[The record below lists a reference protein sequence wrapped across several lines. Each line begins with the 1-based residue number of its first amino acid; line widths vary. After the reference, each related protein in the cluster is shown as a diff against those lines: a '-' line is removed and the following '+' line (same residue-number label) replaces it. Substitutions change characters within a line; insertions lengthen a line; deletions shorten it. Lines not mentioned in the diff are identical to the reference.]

1 MIEIGPVKESGKI
14 MTYPTPLAHKAS
26 RRDFL
31 SRAGKGLG
39 LAALS
44 SSVVAS
50 LIKQIHAAGKSIA
63 HLTPQQAAMDEDYWA
78 VIQNSFS
85 VTRGIINLN
94 NGGVSPSPR
103 IVTEALV
110 RYIWQQEDAT
120 AYTMWQIL
128 EPQSETIR
136 TGLAE
141 VFGCDREE
149 IAITRNASESLEVL
163 LMGIDL
169 KSGDEILTTTQDY
182 GRMLTTLRQREKR
195 EGLALKLIKIPI
207 PPKNL
212 SEITAAFERGITN
225 RTRLIL
231 VSHQVNITGQITP
244 VKAICDMASAKG
256 IQTIVD
262 GAHSFAQFQ
271 FQQKD
276 LGCDYF
282 GTSLHKWLY
291 APKGTGMLYVKRDKI
306 PTMWPL
312 MAAESKQAGD
322 IRKFE
327 EIGTHSAAPKLAIG
341 EALLFHNG
349 IGGKRKEARLRY
361 LSRYWMNRLKDTPKV
376 HFNTS
381 FEPAQSCAIANVN
394 IEGTNPS
401 AIGSYL
407 FDKHHIFTTPIIH
420 EEFQGIR
427 ITPNVYTTLG
437 ELDRFC
443 GVMETIA
450 RKGLPA

>member
-1 MIEIGPVKESGKI
+1 MH
-14 MTYPTPLAHKAS
+14 T

-31 SRAGKGLG
+31 SFAGKSLG
-39 LAALS
+39 LAAIS
-44 SSVVAS
+44 SATVGS
-50 LIKQIHAAGKSIA
+50 LLRTIQAATNSIA
-63 HLTPQQAAMDEDYWA
+63 HLTPDEAATDEEYWST
-78 VIQNSFS
+78 IQKSFS

-110 RYIWQQEDAT
+110 RYIWEQEDAT

-128 EPQSETIR
+128 EPQCETIR

-149 IAITRNASESLEVL
+149 IAITRNASESLETL
-163 LMGIDL
+163 LMGMDF
-169 KSGDEILTTTQDY
+169 KSGDEILATTQDY
-182 GRMLTTLRQREKR
+182 PRMLTTLRQREKR
-195 EGLALKLIKIPI
+195 ENLKLNLIKVPI

-212 SEITAAFERGITN
+212 NEISAAFEKGITA

-231 VSHQVNITGQITP
+231 ISHMINITGQITP
-244 VKAICDMASAKG
+244 VKAVCDMARARG
-256 IQTIVD
+256 IETVVD
-262 GAHSFAQFQ
+262 GAHSFAQFAFKQ
-271 FQQKD
+271 SD

-306 PTMWPL
+306 EKLWPL
-312 MAAESKQAGD
+312 MAAEAKETSD

-361 LSRYWMNRLKDTPKV
+361 LSRYWMNRLKDVPKIR
-376 HFNTS
+376 FNTS
-381 FEPAQSCAIANVN
+381 FDPSQSCAIANVQ
-394 IEGTNPS
+394 IEGTNS
-401 AIGSYL
+401 ETLTKYL
-407 FDKHHIFTTPIIH
+407 FDKHHIFAVPIMH

-443 GVMETIA
+443 EQMEQMA
-450 RKGLPA
+450 RHGLPA

>member
-1 MIEIGPVKESGKI
+1 
-14 MTYPTPLAHKAS
+14 MTITSSYP
-26 RRDFL
+26 RRNFL
-31 SRAGKGLG
+31 SLAGKGLG

-44 SSVVAS
+44 SATVAS
-50 LIKQIHAAGKSIA
+50 LLKEIHAATKSIA
-63 HLTPQQAAMDEDYWA
+63 HLTPAQAAMDEDFWFT
-78 VIQNSFS
+78 IQNAFT

-120 AYTMWQIL
+120 AYTMWQLL

-141 VFGCDREE
+141 LFGCDREE

-163 LMGIDL
+163 LMGMSF

-182 GRMLTTLRQREKR
+182 PRMLNTLRQREKR
-195 EGLALKLIKIPI
+195 EGLVLKLVKIPI
-207 PPKNL
+207 PPKDL
-212 SEITAAFERGITN
+212 SEITKAFERGITD

-231 VSHQVNITGQITP
+231 MAHQVNITGQITP
-244 VKAICDMASAKG
+244 VKAVCDMARAKG
-256 IQTIVD
+256 IETIVD
-262 GAHSFAQFQ
+262 GAHSFAQFD

-291 APKGTGMLYVKRDKI
+291 APKGTGLLYIKRDKI
-306 PTMWPL
+306 GKIWPL
-312 MAAESKQAGD
+312 MAAESKQAED

-361 LSRYWMNRLKDTPKV
+361 LSRHWMNRLKDVPKIR
-376 HFNTS
+376 FNTS
-381 FEPAQSCAIANVN
+381 FDPNQSCAIANVH
-394 IEGTNPS
+394 IEGTDPY
-401 AIGSYL
+401 AVGSYL
-407 FDKHHIFTTPIIH
+407 FREHKVFVTPIAH

-443 GVMETIA
+443 GLMETIA
-450 RKGLPA
+450 QRGLPK

>member
-1 MIEIGPVKESGKI
+1 
-14 MTYPTPLAHKAS
+14 MTNPNVD
-26 RRDFL
+26 RRNFISL
-31 SRAGKGLG
+31 AGKGLG

-44 SSVVAS
+44 SVTVSS
-50 LIKQIHAAGKSIA
+50 LLKEIQAATKSIA
-63 HLTPQQAAMDEDYWA
+63 HLTPAQAAMDEDFWFT
-78 VIQNSFS
+78 IQNAFS

-149 IAITRNASESLEVL
+149 IAITRNASESLEIL
-163 LMGIDL
+163 LMGMNF

-182 GRMLTTLRQREKR
+182 GRMITTLRQREKR
-195 EGLALKLIKIPI
+195 EGLVLKLVKIPI
-207 PPKNL
+207 PPKDLN
-212 SEITAAFERGITN
+212 EITAAFERAITD

-231 VSHQVNITGQITP
+231 MAHQVNITGQITP
-244 VKAICDMASAKG
+244 VKAVCEMARARG
-256 IQTIVD
+256 IETIVD
-262 GAHSFAQFQ
+262 GAHSFAQFD
-271 FQQKD
+271 FKQKD
-276 LGCDYF
+276 LSCDYF

-291 APKGTGMLYVKRDKI
+291 APKGTGLLYIKRDKI
-306 PTMWPL
+306 EKIWPL

-361 LSRYWMNRLKDTPKV
+361 LSRYWMNRLKDVPKV
-376 HFNTS
+376 RFNTS
-381 FEPAQSCAIANVN
+381 FDPAQSCAIANVQ
-394 IEGTNPS
+394 IEGLNPS
-401 AIGSYL
+401 AVGSYL
-407 FDKHHIFTTPIIH
+407 FDKHRIFTTPIIH
-420 EEFQGIR
+420 EEFQGVR
-427 ITPNVYTTLG
+427 ITPNIYTTLG

-443 GVMETIA
+443 EVMESIA
-450 RKGLPA
+450 RKGLPV

>member
-1 MIEIGPVKESGKI
+1 
-14 MTYPTPLAHKAS
+14 MTSTQFH
-26 RRDFL
+26 RRNFL
-31 SRAGKGLG
+31 SLAGKSLG

-44 SSVVAS
+44 SSTIAS
-50 LIKQIHAAGKSIA
+50 LLREIQAATKNVA
-63 HLTPQQAAMDEDYWA
+63 HLTPEQAAMDEDYWST
-78 VIQNSFS
+78 IQNAFS

-103 IVTEALV
+103 LVTEALV

-128 EPQSETIR
+128 EPQCETIR

-141 VFGCDREE
+141 LFGCDREE
-149 IAITRNASESLEVL
+149 IAITRNASESLEIL
-163 LMGIDL
+163 LMGMDF
-169 KSGDEILTTTQDY
+169 KPGDEILTTTQDY
-182 GRMLTTLRQREKR
+182 PRMLTTLRQRELR
-195 EGLALKLIKIPI
+195 EGLKLKLIQIPI
-207 PPKNL
+207 APAN
-212 SEITAAFERGITN
+212 IDDIATAFEKGITS

-231 VSHQVNITGQITP
+231 ISHQINITGQITP
-244 VKAICDMASAKG
+244 VKAVCEMARARG
-256 IQTIVD
+256 IETIVD
-262 GAHSFAQFQ
+262 GAHSFAQFD
-271 FQQKD
+271 FKQKE

-306 PTMWPL
+306 EKLWPL
-312 MAAESKQAGD
+312 MAAEAKQAAD

-361 LSRYWMNRLKDTPKV
+361 LSRYWMNRLKDVPKIR
-376 HFNTS
+376 FNTS
-381 FEPAQSCAIANVN
+381 FDSNQSCAIGNVH
-394 IEGTNPS
+394 IEGTDPN
-401 AIGSYL
+401 AVTKYL
-407 FDKHHIFTTPIIH
+407 FDKHHIFTVPIVH

-427 ITPNVYTTLG
+427 ITPNVYTTLN

-443 GVMETIA
+443 NEMEIIA
-450 RKGLPA
+450 RKGLPS

>member
-1 MIEIGPVKESGKI
+1 
-14 MTYPTPLAHKAS
+14 MTSLTTF
-26 RRDFL
+26 RRRNFL
-31 SRAGKGLG
+31 SLAGKGLG

-44 SSVVAS
+44 SATVAS
-50 LIKQIHAAGKSIA
+50 LLKEVVAAGKSVE
-63 HLTPQQAAMDEDYWA
+63 HLSPEQAAMDEDYWS

-149 IAITRNASESLEVL
+149 IAITRNASESLEIL
-163 LMGIDL
+163 LMGMDF
-169 KSGDEILTTTQDY
+169 KAGDEILTTTQDY
-182 GRMLTTLRQREKR
+182 PRMLTTLRQRELR
-195 EGLALKLIKIPI
+195 EGLKLKLIKIPI

-212 SEITAAFERGITN
+212 SEITAAFEQGITN

-231 VSHQVNITGQITP
+231 IMHQVNVTGQITP
-244 VKAICDMASAKG
+244 VKAVCEMARKKG
-256 IQTIVD
+256 IETIVD

-306 PTMWPL
+306 PKVWPL
-312 MAAESKQAGD
+312 MGAESKQAND

-327 EIGTHSAAPKLAIG
+327 EVGTHSAAPRLAIG

-349 IGGKRKEARLRY
+349 IGAKRKEARLRY
-361 LSRYWMNRLKDTPKV
+361 LSRYWMNRLKDIPKV
-376 HFNTS
+376 RFNTS
-381 FEPAQSCAIANVN
+381 FDPEQFCAIANVQ
-394 IEGTNPS
+394 IVGMNPS

-407 FDKHHIFTTPIIH
+407 FDKHRIFTTPIIH

-443 GVMETIA
+443 GVMEKIA
-450 RKGLPA
+450 RQGLPA

>member
-1 MIEIGPVKESGKI
+1 MVNS
-14 MTYPTPLAHKAS
+14 S
-26 RRDFL
+26 VDRRNFL
-31 SRAGKGLG
+31 SLAGTGLG

-44 SSVVAS
+44 STTIAS
-50 LIKQIHAAGKSIA
+50 LLKEVEAATKSIA
-63 HLTPQQAAMDEDYWA
+63 RLTPEQAALDEDYWSI
-78 VIQNSFS
+78 IQNSFT
-85 VTRGIINLN
+85 VTRGIVNLN

-103 IVTEALV
+103 LVTEALV

-141 VFGCDREE
+141 MFGCDREE
-149 IAITRNASESLEVL
+149 IAITRNASESLEIL
-163 LMGIDL
+163 LMGMDF
-169 KSGDEILTTTQDY
+169 KPGDEVLTTTQDY
-182 GRMLTTLRQREKR
+182 GRMLTTLRQRERR
-195 EGLALKLIKIPI
+195 EGLKLKLIQIPI

-212 SEITAAFERGITN
+212 NEITSAFEKGITS

-231 VSHQVNITGQITP
+231 MSHQVNITGQITP
-244 VKAICDMASAKG
+244 VKAVCEIARARG
-256 IQTIVD
+256 IETIID
-262 GAHSFAQFQ
+262 GAHSFGQFD
-271 FQQKD
+271 FKQQD

-282 GTSLHKWLY
+282 GTSLHKWLF
-291 APKGTGMLYVKRDKI
+291 APKGTGLLFVKRDKI
-306 PTMWPL
+306 EKLWPL
-312 MAAESKQAGD
+312 MAAESKQAPD

-361 LSRYWMNRLKDTPKV
+361 LSRYWMNRLKDIPKV
-376 HFNTS
+376 RFNTS
-381 FEPAQSCAIANVN
+381 FDPAQSCAISNVQ
-394 IEGTNPS
+394 IEGIDQS
-401 AIGSYL
+401 KIGSYL
-407 FDKHHIFTTPIIH
+407 FDKHRIFTTPILH
-420 EEFQGIR
+420 EEFTGIR
-427 ITPNVYTTLG
+427 ITPNVYTTIG

-443 GVMETIA
+443 NVMETIA

>member
-1 MIEIGPVKESGKI
+1 MIN
-14 MTYPTPLAHKAS
+14 
-26 RRDFL
+26 RRSFL
-31 SRAGKGLG
+31 SSVGSSLG
-39 LAALS
+39 LAAIS
-44 SSVVAS
+44 SPSIGS
-50 LIKQIHAAGKSIA
+50 LLKPIEAANNGVS
-63 HLTPQQAAMDEDYWA
+63 HLTAEQLASEEDYWST
-78 VIQNSFS
+78 IQNAFS

-141 VFGCDREE
+141 LFGCDREE
-149 IAITRNASESLEVL
+149 IAITRNASESLETL
-163 LMGIDL
+163 LMGMDL

-195 EGLALKLIKIPI
+195 EGLVLKLIKIPI
-207 PPKNL
+207 PAKNL
-212 SEITAAFERGITN
+212 DDIRASFERGITN
-225 RTRLIL
+225 RTRVIL
-231 VSHQVNITGQITP
+231 MSHMVNITGQITP
-244 VKAICDMASAKG
+244 VKAVCEMARAKG
-256 IQTIVD
+256 IETIID
-262 GAHSFAQFQ
+262 GAHSFAQFD
-271 FQQKD
+271 FKQKD

-306 PTMWPL
+306 AKIWPL
-312 MAAESKQAGD
+312 MAAETKQAND

-327 EIGTHSAAPKLAIG
+327 EIGTHSAAPRLAIG
-341 EALLFHNG
+341 EALLFH
-349 IGGKRKEARLRY
+349 GGVGSKRKEARLRF
-361 LSRYWMNRLKDTPKV
+361 LSRYWMNRLKDLPRV
-376 HFNTS
+376 RFNTS
-381 FEPAQSCAIANVN
+381 FDAAQSCAIANVQ
-394 IEGTNPS
+394 IEGIKPT

-407 FDKHHIFTTPIIH
+407 FDKHRIFTTTILH
-420 EEFQGIR
+420 DEFEGIR
-427 ITPNVYTTLG
+427 ITPNLYTTLG

-443 GVMETIA
+443 NVMEGIA
-450 RKGLPA
+450 RKGLPN

>member
-1 MIEIGPVKESGKI
+1 MRSQLLIALIPIFVTISNSLLRER
-14 MTYPTPLAHKAS
+14 T

-31 SRAGKGLG
+31 ALAGKSLG

-44 SSVVAS
+44 SATVAS
-50 LIKQIHAAGKSIA
+50 LRDNVAAAAKTVA
-63 HLTPQQAAMDEDYWA
+63 HLTPEEAATDEDYWA
-78 VIQNSFS
+78 IIQNSFT
-85 VTRGIINLN
+85 VTRGNINLN

-103 IVTEALV
+103 IETEALV

-361 LSRYWMNRLKDTPKV
+361 LSRYWMNRLKDVPKV
-376 HFNTS
+376 RFNTS
-381 FEPAQSCAIANVN
+381 FDPAQSCAIANVQ
-394 IEGTNPS
+394 IEGINPG

-407 FDKHHIFTTPIIH
+407 FDKHRIFTTPIIH
-420 EEFQGIR
+420 KEFQGIR
-427 ITPNVYTTLG
+427 ITPNLYTTLW
-437 ELDRFC
+437 ELNRFC
-443 GVMETIA
+443 DQMELIA
-450 RKGLPA
+450 RHGLPA

>member
-1 MIEIGPVKESGKI
+1 MNLP
-14 MTYPTPLAHKAS
+14 MYP
-26 RRDFL
+26 RRNFL
-31 SRAGKGLG
+31 SLAGKGLG

-44 SSVVAS
+44 STAIAS
-50 LIKQIHAAGKSIA
+50 LLNDIHAAAKSVA
-63 HLTPQQAAMDEDYWA
+63 HLTPEQAAMDEDYWA

-85 VTRGIINLN
+85 VTRGLINLN

-120 AYTMWQIL
+120 AYTMWQLL

-141 VFGCDREE
+141 MFGCDREE
-149 IAITRNASESLEVL
+149 IAITRGASESLEIL
-163 LMGIDL
+163 LMGMDF

-182 GRMLTTLRQREKR
+182 PRMLTTLRQREKR
-195 EGLALKLIKIPI
+195 EGLVLKLIKIPI

-212 SEITAAFERGITN
+212 SEVVAAFERGITN

-231 VSHQVNITGQITP
+231 MAHQVNITGQITP
-244 VKAICDMASAKG
+244 VKAVCDMARARG
-256 IQTIVD
+256 IETIVD
-262 GAHSFAQFQ
+262 GAHSFAQFN

-306 PTMWPL
+306 EKIWPL
-312 MAAESKQAGD
+312 MAAESKQAND

-361 LSRYWMNRLKDTPKV
+361 LSRYWMNRLKDVPKV
-376 HFNTS
+376 RFNTS
-381 FEPAQSCAIANVN
+381 FDPAQSCAIANVQ
-394 IEGTNPS
+394 IEGMNPS

-407 FDKHHIFTTPIIH
+407 FDKHRIFATPIIH

-427 ITPNVYTTLG
+427 ITPNVYTTPG

-443 GVMETIA
+443 NVMERIA
-450 RKGLPA
+450 RQGLPA

>member
-1 MIEIGPVKESGKI
+1 MKPERAEERFGS
-14 MTYPTPLAHKAS
+14 T
-26 RRDFL
+26 RRSFL
-31 SRAGKGLG
+31 SLAGKGLG

-44 SSVVAS
+44 SATVAS
-50 LIKQIHAAGKSIA
+50 LLKEIQAASKSIA
-63 HLTPQQAAMDEDYWA
+63 HLTPEQAALDEDFWFT
-78 VIQNSFS
+78 IQNAFS

-110 RYIWQQEDAT
+110 RYVWQQEDAT

-141 VFGCDREE
+141 LFGCDREE
-149 IAITRNASESLEVL
+149 IAITRNASESLEIL
-163 LMGIDL
+163 LMGMNF

-182 GRMLTTLRQREKR
+182 PRMLTTLRQREKR
-195 EGLALKLIKIPI
+195 EGLALKLVKIPI
-207 PPKNL
+207 PPKDL
-212 SEITAAFERGITN
+212 SEITAAFEKGITD

-231 VSHQVNITGQITP
+231 MAHQVNITGQITP
-244 VKAICDMASAKG
+244 VKAVCEMARAKG
-256 IQTIVD
+256 IETIVD
-262 GAHSFAQFQ
+262 GAHSFAQFD
-271 FQQKD
+271 FKQKD

-291 APKGTGMLYVKRDKI
+291 APKGTGLLYIKRDKI
-306 PTMWPL
+306 EKIWPL
-312 MAAESKQAGD
+312 MAAESKQAND

-327 EIGTHSAAPKLAIG
+327 EIGTHSAAPKLGIG

-361 LSRYWMNRLKDTPKV
+361 LSRYWMNRLKDVPKV
-376 HFNTS
+376 RFNTS
-381 FEPAQSCAIANVN
+381 FDPAQSCAIANVQ
-394 IEGTNPS
+394 IEGTDPS
-401 AIGSYL
+401 AVGSYL
-407 FDKHHIFTTPIIH
+407 FNQHKIFTTPIIH

-427 ITPNVYTTLG
+427 ITPNVYTTLD
-437 ELDRFC
+437 ELERFC
-443 GVMETIA
+443 GLMETIA
-450 RKGLPA
+450 QRGLPK